1 MGGSG
6 GTPLLGLC
14 GYVPLNSVWFS
25 RSWVYDF
32 TIKRLEQGVFLNW
45 KPSKSVK
52 TCEERPTFAIPII
65 FFLNIYF
72 SAKNYLILYAKQ
84 SKSGSESS
92 VSCHGLK
99 QGSEMRSFCLKQGR
113 GLLASA
119 AHLYT
124 NLPWVF
130 PPPPRPGFLTSHAD
144 VRSIRSSSRVLQM
157 KVILQTIRQEI
168 YSNMAK
174 TPAAEGIWMQSSVT
188 NICLV
193 TFLLCEC
200 ARLKCVHWKIQ
211 PLGWILRNRSLKIW
225 LRGLG
230 NKAKEMYYSL
240 LSLKTISFLLLFPQ
254 ASQLSMNFNI
264 SELVYLLNY
273 FLKTHK

>member
-32 TIKRLEQGVFLNW
+32 TIKRLEQGVVLDW

-130 PPPPRPGFLTSHAD
+130 PPPPPRPGFLTSHAD

-157 KVILQTIRQEI
+157 KVILLTIRQEI

-174 TPAAEGIWMQSSVT
+174 TPAVEGIWMQSSVT

-193 TFLLCEC
+193 HSFFYIRMLFFRPRLNILIFLP
-200 ARLKCVHWKIQ
+200 I
-211 PLGWILRNRSLKIW
+211 LGWKYSCIILKL
-225 LRGLG
+225 
-230 NKAKEMYYSL
+230 
-240 LSLKTISFLLLFPQ
+240 
-254 ASQLSMNFNI
+254 
-264 SELVYLLNY
+264 
-273 FLKTHK
+273 